1 MKNIGKIV
9 LIAIAVTLGL
19 SCVGLGQKYG
29 ATEFLS
35 YEESTSYGIE
45 MTIGDN
51 LTWSFETYNWEFEV
65 YVQIGTT
72 GVSNGKT
79 SDSGIWY
86 PTHNDT
92 FYIYFVNIDTNMG
105 EGFIDMHWEVNA
117 ESTPTDSTKDTVP
130 SFNPLIIIGI
140 IGCTSGIL
148 VIVIKKKMSKSL

>member
-35 YEESTSYGIE
+35 YDETVFYGIE

-51 LTWSFETYNWEFEV
+51 LTWSFETYNFEFEV

-72 GVSNGKT
+72 GVSNGKR

-92 FYIYFVNIDTNMG
+92 FYILFVNTDTLMG
-105 EGFIDMHWEVNA
+105 EGFIDMYWEVNA

-140 IGCTSGIL
+140 IGSVSVISA
-148 VIVIKKKMSKSL
+148 IVIRKRINK